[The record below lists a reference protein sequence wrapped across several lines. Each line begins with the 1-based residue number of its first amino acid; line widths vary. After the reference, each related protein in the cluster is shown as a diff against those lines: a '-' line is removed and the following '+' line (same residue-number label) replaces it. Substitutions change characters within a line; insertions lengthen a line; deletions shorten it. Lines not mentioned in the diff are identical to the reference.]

1 MTTLPN
7 GLLGGLLIG
16 LVAGAVTRFVDSNPS
31 VADILLKRGAGD
43 GTTTSGWL
51 ELAGHVLYGGLAGG
65 VLLALEL
72 FVLGILA
79 VPPALWEA
87 LGVTVA
93 WSALLFVL
101 WAVVL
106 RLGVSLPS
114 ESSLRGL
121 AVYHLVYGVGLGIW
135 IRVTW
140 IT

>member
-1 MTTLPN
+1 MTTLLN

-16 LVAGAVTRFVDSNPS
+16 LLAGAVTGFVESDPS
-31 VADILLKRGAGD
+31 VTARMLEKTAED
-43 GTTTSGWL
+43 GTPTSRL
-51 ELAGHVLYGGLAGG
+51 SELAGKALYGGLAGG

-72 FVLGILA
+72 FALGVLA
-79 VPPALWEA
+79 VPPARAEA
-87 LGVTVA
+87 LGVAVA

-106 RLGVSLPS
+106 RVGLSLPS
-114 ESSLRGL
+114 ETYLREL
-121 AVYHLVYGVGLGIW
+121 FVYHLVYGLGLGIW